1 MTLNGRTA
9 SLRNRAAI
17 RHCRFHDIVDGHTRP
32 APLRYRHRY
41 ITISAHA
48 GARDVISCVRGP
60 CDVCACISRQSAG
73 MASPGMKTIVFLGTI
88 REGRMGLRV
97 AKFIVKQL
105 EAANHVVELFGNDSL
120 FSS

>member
-1 MTLNGRTA
+1 
-9 SLRNRAAI
+9 
-17 RHCRFHDIVDGHTRP
+17 
-32 APLRYRHRY
+32 
-41 ITISAHA
+41 
-48 GARDVISCVRGP
+48 
-60 CDVCACISRQSAG
+60 
-73 MASPGMKTIVFLGTI
+73 MKTIVFLGTI